1 MGCSDWQS
9 RPRSRGL
16 VFVIIGAFVVVAAVQ
31 AQSSEV
37 RGLGGA
43 LQTLQQQSYG
53 WILLA
58 VTALG
63 LFAFG
68 LFGFIQAFYRRIQ
81 EPDLGRAGQNITAG
95 IRSHM

>member
-1 MGCSDWQS
+1 
-9 RPRSRGL
+9 
-16 VFVIIGAFVVVAAVQ
+16 VVIAAIQ

-43 LQTLQQQSYG
+43 LQTLQQQPYG

-58 VTALG
+58 LIAAG

-68 LFGFIQAFYRRIQ
+68 MFGFAQALYRRI
-81 EPDLGRAGQNITAG
+81 EAPDLHQAGGKVRAAV
-95 IRSHM
+95 RSHT